1 MPSGSPPRSSPRPRV
16 EDQIGLNTRAMHRRL
31 TPGIRFT
38 VNWSWGD
45 TYLAA
50 VDLTV
55 GESYVDVVA
64 AEGLPTAA
72 STTITLAELPCPY
85 GGRQIY
91 FLCPLCGSQRVWV
104 YWDQGDGWGCR
115 GCLRLAYATEQ
126 MGVTRRKF
134 AKMYRLADQVGLDL
148 ATGRLIGVK
157 GQHAATRE
165 RLLREYEA
173 VVREVLGVRP
183 VPM

>member
-1 MPSGSPPRSSPRPRV
+1 MPSASSPRSSPRPKV
-16 EDQIGLNTRAMHRRL
+16 EDQIGLNTRSMHRRL
-31 TPGIRFT
+31 TPGSRFT

-45 TYLAA
+45 TDLAA

-72 STTITLAELPCPY
+72 NTTMNLAELPCYY
-85 GGRQIY
+85 GGRQTY
-91 FLCPLCGSQRVWV
+91 FLCPLCASRRVSV

-115 GCLRLAYATEQ
+115 GCLGLAYATEQ
-126 MGVTRRKF
+126 MGVTRRKV
-134 AKMYRLADQVGLDL
+134 AKMYRLADRVGLDL

-157 GQHAATRE
+157 GQHATTRE
-165 RLLREYEA
+165 RLLREYESA
-173 VVREVLGVRP
+173 VREVLGVRT
-183 VPM
+183 VAS